1 MVQIT
6 TLILIILGFLIGYNM
21 SKAVDKMILWK
32 EKRKNKTYTISR
44 SEYPKDKWINGLV
57 ISLGIFLAFY
67 NFRIYEA
74 TLASII
80 CILAVFGVRMDE
92 RVRIIPNELALFI
105 MVLGIVHQLLTNGI
119 RGLGSGFLALIITG
133 VIFFL
138 SAFVTRF
145 FSGSIG
151 VGAGD
156 IKLAMALSMI
166 MGLENMP
173 IFLIGIVLFLV
184 VYLLIGLFTKTIAI
198 GSSFPMCIQI
208 MGGSIIVIYKPIIIE
223 IIRFLNETLA

>member
-1 MVQIT
+1 MIKKFVI
-6 TLILIILGFLIGYNM
+6 LILTILGFLIGYNM
-21 SKAVDKMILWK
+21 SKVINKMILWK
-32 EKRKNKTYTISR
+32 EKKKNKTYTISR
-44 SEYPKDKWINGLV
+44 PEYPKDKWINGLV

-67 NFRIYEA
+67 YLEIYEA
-74 TLASII
+74 VLASII
-80 CILAVFGVRMDE
+80 CISAVFGVRMDE
-92 RVRIIPNELALFI
+92 RIRIIPNELVLFI
-105 MVLGIVHQLLTNGI
+105 MIVGIVHQLLTNGI

-133 VIFFL
+133 AIFFL

-156 IKLAMALSMI
+156 IKLAMALSII
-166 MGLENMP
+166 MGLENMS

-208 MGGSIIVIYKPIIIE
+208 MGGSIIAIYKPIIME
-223 IIRFLNETLA
+223 IIRFFN